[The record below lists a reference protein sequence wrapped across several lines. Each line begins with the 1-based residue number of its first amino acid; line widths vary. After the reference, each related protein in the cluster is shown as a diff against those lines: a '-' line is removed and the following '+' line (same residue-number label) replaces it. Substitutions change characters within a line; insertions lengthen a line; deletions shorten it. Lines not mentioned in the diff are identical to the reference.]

1 MLGVRANMR
10 KSMKQRKRE
19 RHMGQM
25 ETETHKQRD
34 ATLDRKT
41 NRLDSEQK
49 RERKKWGGGIE
60 QASIRDYQLNIES
73 LQLLRFFL

>member
-19 RHMGQM
+19 RDIMGQM
-25 ETETHKQRD
+25 ETETHRQRD

-41 NRLDSEQK
+41 KRLDSEQK
-49 RERKKWGGGIE
+49 REREKWGGGYRIG
-60 QASIRDYQLNIES
+60 QHQGLSTKH
-73 LQLLRFFL
+73 